1 MSQPNEYLAQRE
13 RLLREKEEFKQA
25 IMQDVKETKSEIVD
39 TTKLL
44 VIGAGAIL
52 LGYLAVRVVD
62 QLTSK
67 KPTAGPPAEPLL
79 QAEAPPTRERAPKA
93 APDFSLWH
101 TIKEQLAL
109 FVVAFAKDKLLE
121 FFEEVK
127 ARNKAG

>member
-1 MSQPNEYLAQRE
+1 MSQPHEYVAQRE

-25 IMQDVKETKSEIVD
+25 IMQDVKDTKSEIVD

-62 QLTSK
+62 NLTTK
-67 KPTAGPPAEPLL
+67 KQPTAEPTPIPLA
-79 QAEAPPTRERAPKA
+79 QAEAPQVRAPKA

-121 FFEEVK
+121 FFEQVK
-127 ARNKAG
+127 AQSKKS